1 MRDSNRNTPEE
12 ADEMLVPECVGFSE
26 VGLM

>member
-12 ADEMLVPECVGFSE
+12 AEEMLVPECVGFSE